1 MSDNETSVAAHADP
15 PHGGDEAAD
24 VRETAPDTPVSRDR
38 DGDLVP
44 AWLALLVLVLIV
56 AVVGVGGFVVRGML
70 TKTGETSVTKAD
82 IDQWSAAVDANP
94 GDANARLN
102 LAYAYQQD
110 QQYDRALAEYGKVL
124 QQRPKDTAA
133 LYNKG
138 IIYMTLGQ
146 AGKGETALWDVL
158 EVDPGHA
165 LAAKELG
172 DYYAAKGQYKSLIR
186 AVRPVVQAKPTLADL
201 QYLMGLAYEKTGKP
215 DWAKERYRLALK
227 YSPDMQEA
235 KDGLRR
241 LGEVAP

>member
-1 MSDNETSVAAHADP
+1 MSDDSTNAAPEEDP
-15 PHGGDEAAD
+15 LPQGPDAIGDDRSSGAKGGSGDEN
-24 VRETAPDTPVSRDR
+24 
-38 DGDLVP
+38 LVP
-44 AWLALLVLVLIV
+44 AWLALLVLVLII
-56 AVVGVGGFVVRGML
+56 AVVGVGGFVVRGMM
-70 TKTGETSVTKAD
+70 TKTGETSTTQLEVDQRAAEVAAD
-82 IDQWSAAVDANP
+82 P
-94 GDANARLN
+94 GDVNARLN
-102 LAYAYQQD
+102 LAYAYQLN
-110 QQYDRALAEYGKVL
+110 QQYDQALAEYDKVL

-138 IIYMTLGQ
+138 VIYMTQ
-146 AGKGETALWDVL
+146 GKSKQGEAALWDVL

-172 DYYAAKGQYKSLIR
+172 DYYAAKGQYKSLIT
-186 AVRPVVQAKPTLADL
+186 AVRPVVESKPTLADL
-201 QYLMGLAYEKTGKP
+201 QYLMGLAYEKTGKA